1 MDKLKRLFVFNKKVF
16 VFLFCLMIIGIIFGS
31 SLPVFLNSDDK
42 SLVSQYLSDFIVQVK
57 SGCDSLFLLR
67 NGLSNNG
74 IFSFSIWLLGIS
86 IIGIPIVLF
95 LFFFKCFIFG
105 FSISSIII
113 NYGFKGILF
122 SFFYIFPHQVINL
135 VIYMLI
141 TNYSLIF
148 SFKIIGLI
156 FKKNDFNISVSFN
169 KYLKIFLVCLI
180 FLFMSVLYESFVGP
194 YVLSFIFKLL
204 GLWFT

>member
-1 MDKLKRLFVFNKKVF
+1 MDKFKRIFAFNKRIF

-31 SLPVFLNSDDK
+31 SFSIFLNSNDK
-42 SLVSQYLSDFIVQVK
+42 SLVSQYLSDFINQIK
-57 SGCDSLFLLR
+57 SGCDFLFLLK
-67 NGLSNNG
+67 NGLSNSL
-74 IFSFSIWLLGIS
+74 IFSFLIWLLGIS

-105 FSISSIII
+105 FSVSSIII
-113 NYGFKGILF
+113 NYGFKGVLF

-135 VIYMLI
+135 LIYMFI

-148 SFKIIGLI
+148 SLRLIGLI

-169 KYLKIFLVCLI
+169 KYLKVFFVFLI
-180 FLFMSVLYESFVGP
+180 FLLISVLYESFVSP
-194 YVLSFIFKLL
+194 YVLLFIFKLL
-204 GLWFT
+204 GL

>member
-74 IFSFSIWLLGIS
+74 IFSFLIWLLGIS

-204 GLWFT
+204 GL